1 MENKLTK
8 KMEKMEGKIDSLVNL
23 VQRQEEQIQQQ
34 QQRFLQQ
41 LQDQQQ
47 QFLFQQQQQQ
57 QQQEQQQQQQPQKQ
71 LQRQQQ
77 QPQEQQQQL
86 QETTSSPH
94 QPSFSLMDPFITSA
108 EVSSYLSILN
118 NDKPAAALNPQKKIP
133 CSNHLAKEIFHRIK
147 DSFSRDTLLTSTLS
161 GKGKFGLLDRE
172 KISLIKEQSL
182 VKLGATTEDWYA
194 CQNRLSEL
202 LREYR
207 KKLSKMT

>member
-1 MENKLTK
+1 
-8 KMEKMEGKIDSLVNL
+8 MEKKIDSLVNL
-23 VQRQEEQIQQQ
+23 VKKQEEQIQQQ

-47 QFLFQQQQQQ
+47 QFFFQQQQ
-57 QQQEQQQQQQPQKQ
+57 QQQQQQPQKQ

-86 QETTSSPH
+86 QETSSSPH
-94 QPSFSLMDPFITSA
+94 QPSFSLMDPLITSA

-118 NDKPAAALNPQKKIP
+118 NDKPAAALNPQKKIS
-133 CSNHLAKEIFHRIK
+133 CSNHLAKKIFNRIK

-172 KISLIKEQSL
+172 KISLIKEQTL
-182 VKLGATTEDWYA
+182 IKTGATTEDWYA

-207 KKLSKMT
+207 KKLSKTT

>member
-1 MENKLTK
+1 MFVNRPTHLTKILLQQQKLFEVMENKLTK

-57 QQQEQQQQQQPQKQ
+57 QQEQQEQQQEQQQQQPQKQ

-133 CSNHLAKEIFHRIK
+133 CSNHLAKEIFHQNQGFI
-147 DSFSRDTLLTSTLS
+147 F
-161 GKGKFGLLDRE
+161 KGY
-172 KISLIKEQSL
+172 LININAI
-182 VKLGATTEDWYA
+182 G
-194 CQNRLSEL
+194 
-202 LREYR
+202 
-207 KKLSKMT
+207 